1 MNERREGQRP
11 RRCRSDAEKL
21 RIVEETLAAGVSVS
35 VVARR
40 HDVNANQV
48 FKWRR
53 QYYSGELIRE
63 DAPHPDVPCK
73 TSGHGAGLVPVGVIG
88 DGGRVCS
95 LADSVAEPYTRL
107 APAQQREP
115 RSSARPTQRPGLIE
129 FDLRGG
135 SRIRMEA
142 GVDAEVLQ
150 QVLALIERLA

>member
-1 MNERREGQRP
+1 MNERREGPRP
-11 RRCRSDAEKL
+11 RRCRSDAEKV
-21 RIVEETLAAGVSVS
+21 RIVEETLVAGASVS

-53 QYYSGELIRE
+53 QYGSGELV
-63 DAPHPDVPCK
+63 HPDVPCK
-73 TSGHGAGLVPVGVIG
+73 TSGHGAGLVRVGVIG
-88 DGGRVCS
+88 DSGRVYS
-95 LADSVAEPYTRL
+95 LAGDSLANPYPAR

>member
-1 MNERREGQRP
+1 MMNERREGQRP
-11 RRCRSDAEKL
+11 RRCRSDAEKV
-21 RIVEETLAAGVSVS
+21 RIVEETLAAGASVS

-53 QYYSGELIRE
+53 QYGSGELVRE
-63 DAPHPDVPCK
+63 DVTHQDVPCK

-95 LADSVAEPYTRL
+95 LAEPYTRL

>member
-1 MNERREGQRP
+1 MMNERREGQRP
-11 RRCRSDAEKL
+11 RRCRSDAEKV
-21 RIVEETLAAGVSVS
+21 RIVEETLAAGASVS

-53 QYYSGELIRE
+53 QYGSGELVRE
-63 DAPHPDVPCK
+63 DVTHPEVPCK

-95 LADSVAEPYTRL
+95 LAEPYTRL

>member
-1 MNERREGQRP
+1 MMNERREGPRP
-11 RRCRSDAEKL
+11 RRCRSDAEKVQ
-21 RIVEETLAAGVSVS
+21 IVEETLVAGASVS

-53 QYYSGELIRE
+53 QYGSGELV
-63 DAPHPDVPCK
+63 HPDVPCK
-73 TSGHGAGLVPVGVIG
+73 TSGYGAGLVRVGVIG